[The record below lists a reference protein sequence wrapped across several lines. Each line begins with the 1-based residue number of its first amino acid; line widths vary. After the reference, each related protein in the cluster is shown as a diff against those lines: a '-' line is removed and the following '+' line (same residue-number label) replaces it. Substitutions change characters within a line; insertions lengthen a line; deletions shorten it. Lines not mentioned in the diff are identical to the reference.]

1 MKTLVKYLMLFISK
15 ITQNEYSFVTLIDF
29 IQTYKNVKSTLEN
42 R

>member
-1 MKTLVKYLMLFISK
+1 MKTLVKYLMLFLSK

>member
-1 MKTLVKYLMLFISK
+1 MKTLVKYLMLFLSK
-15 ITQNEYSFVTLIDF
+15 ITQNEYSFVTLVDF